1 MILKNR
7 LNLSYFFFYFAKKL
21 IKFYIKKKD
30 QSNYQNFENIE
41 KNFKELIKDKSG
53 NKKKNKKIIL
63 ICLDSFELYFLVIW
77 IYLCIKLYKSGFDIL
92 VVTDKNNFHIIKL
105 ISSLNIKIICVE
117 DIFKTKNNLSKKAIL
132 VLSKIK
138 KSNNFK
144 RFSRLKY
151 DGFDVGKMIISNF
164 CRIHKVGFIN
174 FENKIQNFLIKQTAK
189 EFIIKYEQVKS
200 NRLWLNSKI
209 MFTFEKNLFYYLHF
223 FLASI
228 HKGTEVIH
236 WSGSNLD
243 EKTFILRKYN
253 KKNIYLHHS
262 SLEKKNWN
270 DIKRKKL
277 TNKDKFLIKKTFND
291 RYSGKLA
298 PFSVNLIECKKL
310 NINKK
315 LKITKKNKKLN
326 CIIFSHILHDTLYF
340 FGNEI
345 YSSYA
350 HWLLRTT
357 ELACKNSKINW
368 YIKFHPSNIY
378 RNEFKKGKS
387 KEEDLIRQH
396 IKEIPEHVKF
406 IYPDTKINPLE
417 WMNFADFGITIRGTA
432 GLEMSVLGKPV
443 ITCGAN
449 RYEKKGFT
457 LDPKNKSDYEDKISK
472 LPKFVESR
480 EPNFQILAE
489 KFYYSIFFKKAFQ
502 CDFVSTKLNSEKF
515 NWNEIKFDISKK
527 LDKSKSVVK
536 FNKFI
541 LSKNKE
547 FLN

>member
-7 LNLSYFFFYFAKKL
+7 LTLFYFIFYFVKKL
-21 IKFYIKKKD
+21 IKFYIKIKD
-30 QSNYQNFENIE
+30 QSTYQNLDSIE
-41 KNFKELIKDKSG
+41 KKFEKLIKDNNK
-53 NKKKNKKIIL
+53 NKKKNKKIVL
-63 ICLDSFELYFLVIW
+63 ICLNNFELYFLVIW
-77 IYLCIKLYKSGFDIL
+77 IYLCIKLYKSSFDIL
-92 VVTDKNNFHIIKL
+92 VVTDRNNIHINKL
-105 ISSLNIKIICVE
+105 VFSLKIKIVYVE
-117 DIFKTKNNLSKKAIL
+117 DILKTKSNLSKKTIL
-132 VLSKIK
+132 IFSKIK

-144 RFSRLKY
+144 EFSQLKY
-151 DGFDVGKMIISNF
+151 DGFEVGKMVISNF
-164 CRIHKVGFIN
+164 CRIHKVGFVN
-174 FENKIQNFLIKQTAK
+174 FESKIQNFLIKKTAK
-189 EFIIKYEQVKS
+189 DFIVNYEKVKS
-200 NRLWLNSKI
+200 NKLWLNSKM
-209 MFTFEKNLFYYLHF
+209 MFTFEKNLSYYLHF

-228 HKGTEVIH
+228 QKQTEVIH

-253 KKNIYLHHS
+253 RKNIYLHHS
-262 SLEKKNWN
+262 SLEKKNWKN
-270 DIKRKKL
+270 IKRKKL
-277 TNKDKFLIKKTFND
+277 INKDKFLIKKTFND

-298 PFSVNLIECKKL
+298 PFSVNLIECGKL
-310 NINKK
+310 GNNKK
-315 LKITKKNKKLN
+315 LKISKKNKKLN

-340 FGNEI
+340 FGDEI

-357 ELACKNSKINW
+357 ELACKNPKINW

-396 IKEIPEHVKF
+396 IKKIPKHVKF

-417 WMNFADFGITIRGTA
+417 WMNFADFGVTIRGTA

-443 ITCGAN
+443 ITCGSN

-457 LDPKNKSDYEDKISK
+457 LDPKNKSDYEDRISK

-489 KFYYSIFFKKAFQ
+489 KFYHSIFFKKAFQ

-515 NWNEIKFDISKK
+515 SWNEIKFDISKK

-541 LSKNKE
+541 LSKNEE